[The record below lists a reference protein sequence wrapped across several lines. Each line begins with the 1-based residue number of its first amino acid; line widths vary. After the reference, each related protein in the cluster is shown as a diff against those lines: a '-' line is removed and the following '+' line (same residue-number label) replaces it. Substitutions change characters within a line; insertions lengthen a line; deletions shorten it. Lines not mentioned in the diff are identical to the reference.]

1 MRWRLALRLQNLQ
14 RLADLLGGRSQ
25 LWLLLPQLGE
35 QWLDAEVG
43 IRQPQ
48 SADGLKEG
56 IRRAGLAHA
65 MAGATPVAVSPSCLR
80 RRQNGTKAKHVM
92 CMHIC
97 MCM

>member
-65 MAGATPVAVSPSCLR
+65 MADATPVAVSPSCLR
-80 RRQNGTKAKHVM
+80 RRQNGTKAEHVM